1 MLAAVTA
8 ELQEKFS
15 FEQRAFGQSVAQ
27 SDVMASINLVQGV
40 DAVELASLY
49 LTGDT
54 PQVNALLPSL
64 QARIDG
70 GVVHA
75 AQLLTVAADGVK
87 VNQA

>member
-1 MLAAVTA
+1 
-8 ELQEKFS
+8 
-15 FEQRAFGQSVAQ
+15 
-27 SDVMASINLVQGV
+27 MASINLVQGV

-64 QARIDG
+64 QARIGGG
-70 GVVHA
+70 GVRA
-75 AQLLTVAADGVK
+75 AQLLTLAADGVK